1 MYLIGNLTALTYNYL
16 ILSNRSGNNM
26 RSVTRG
32 LGLRH
37 RQNSPLR
44 KRLLLGWLLPSFFG
58 VVVLASKA
66 EAARLNYWRF
76 DADRNQL
83 EFTTEGGVQPKAQLI
98 FNPTR
103 LVIDLPGTTL
113 GRTTKAQQ
121 VGGAV
126 RAIRVGQLD
135 AQTSRIVVEL
145 AEGYTIDPQQVRFQ
159 GTSSSQW
166 TVEIP
171 TPQAIGQPYQTAGSP
186 APLPPQINSS
196 DRLGRSQDAASAYR
210 GAANQVTTIEAIDF
224 DSSGTQLLVKADG
237 PVTFTGEW
245 DRATAA
251 YRIAIPSAK
260 VADKLRTPSLDRN
273 GNLLWLRVEQEE
285 AQTVAILVQPASGV
299 QITEVNQPSA
309 EMLSVLLQRQQ
320 LAVVPPESNST
331 SDTNPPAYYP
341 TAPQPSY
348 SAPMPSNG
356 RAVVV
361 IDPGHGGGDAGAI
374 GIGGLR
380 EKDVVLDISQQVA
393 SILEQQGVQ
402 AVMTR
407 TDDREIDLEPRVQLA
422 ERVNATLFVSIHANA
437 ISMSR
442 PDVNG
447 IETYYY
453 SSGLGLARAIHN
465 SMLQYT
471 GSRDRRVRQAGFY
484 VIRRTSMPA
493 VLVETGFVTGAE
505 DAQRLADPAFR
516 TQMAQAIAYGIM
528 QYLQRGR

>member
-1 MYLIGNLTALTYNYL
+1 
-16 ILSNRSGNNM
+16 M

-32 LGLRH
+32 FGLRH
-37 RQNSPLR
+37 RQNSQLR
-44 KRLLLGWLLPSFFG
+44 KRFLLGCLLPSFFG
-58 VVVLASKA
+58 VVMLASKA
-66 EAARLNYWRF
+66 EAARLSYWRF

-159 GTSSSQW
+159 GASASQW

-171 TPQAIGQPYQTAGSP
+171 TPQAIGQPYQAAGAP
-186 APLPPQINSS
+186 APLPPQINSAGG
-196 DRLGRSQDAASAYR
+196 LGRSQDAASAYR
-210 GAANQVTTIEAIDF
+210 GANQLTTIEAIDF

-251 YRIAIPSAK
+251 YRIAIPAAK

-285 AQTVAILVQPASGV
+285 PQTVAILVQPASGV

-309 EMLSVLLQRQQ
+309 EMLSVQMQRQQ
-320 LAVVPPESNST
+320 LAVVPPQNTYT

-356 RAVVV
+356 RVVV
-361 IDPGHGGGDAGAI
+361 VVDPGHGGRDSGAI

-380 EKDVVLDISQQVA
+380 EKDVVIDISLQVA

-402 AVMTR
+402 VVMTR

-422 ERVNATLFVSIHANA
+422 ERVNASLFVSIHANA

-447 IETYYY
+447 VETYYY

-505 DAQRLADPAFR
+505 DAPRLADPAYR